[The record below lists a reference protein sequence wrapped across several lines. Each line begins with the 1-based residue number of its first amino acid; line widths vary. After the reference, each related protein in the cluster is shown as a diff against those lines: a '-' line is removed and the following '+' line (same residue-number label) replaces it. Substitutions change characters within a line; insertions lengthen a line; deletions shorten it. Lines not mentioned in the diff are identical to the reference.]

1 MGACKAVIHG
11 RTLVC
16 PTHNDYSCTLHVI
29 WSQAQI
35 SIIIILLPEMESFT
49 PQSYKHDLHVQVIY
63 INNIEIIKE

>member
-1 MGACKAVIHG
+1 MYTCMPHQEW
-11 RTLVC
+11 LQ
-16 PTHNDYSCTLHVI
+16 LQVI